1 MKMPLCFYI
10 FVGSLIQISCRNENM
25 NKMVSASAMS
35 LKSGKFSKMAWAL
48 TSNRVEEQKT
58 NFTERRLRIS
68 TIGKNEMKKRK
79 KMSVQQRRKR
89 SIGSVKVRGFL
100 KPKDDDDTFHSAPP
114 SLVALV
120 FLDIIAG
127 LFTFNAIAALLF
139 VANS

>member
-1 MKMPLCFYI
+1 MLLCLLI
-10 FVGSLIQISCRNENM
+10 FVGSLIQISCGGENM
-25 NKMVSASAMS
+25 NKMVSVPTMS
-35 LKSGKFSKMAWAL
+35 PKSGTLSKIFWASKL
-48 TSNRVEEQKT
+48 VEEHK
-58 NFTERRLRIS
+58 NRTERRFRIS
-68 TIGKNEMKKRK
+68 SIGGKEMKTRK
-79 KMSVQQRRKR
+79 NMSLRRRKR

-100 KPKDDDDTFHSAPP
+100 KPKDEDDTSHSAPP